1 MRSSVSRRGLYDID
15 GRQLDDIRAGAA
27 YFGSVADIDVVRL
40 SVADAV
46 NNICGDEI
54 SRMCLERC
62 LEDGHWPPDWW
73 SEALRYADDIMA
85 DWGGFGSPSIESL
98 HDTCLAA
105 IGSVREVGSRL
116 PRRPLPPN
124 ECFVGGTI
132 GGAPKSIYPASPA
145 PAYVPGQ
152 GHSALPDG
160 VTHPLILHL
169 ASGEPCTLKPMLAG
183 GNDGYTPHR
192 RSGCDGLRRPAAS
205 TPKQEPRGTPSSAA
219 QREKVAAIRD
229 MVGDVKPGYASLYET
244 GCRHSLLVHG
254 NGIDAVSVG
263 VAAAEI
269 RERFGTPLDCMVT
282 DDAALDDLLGDAG
295 GNDAKLIVRGGSALA
310 GIDPTFQDP
319 SGPPRPAAF
328 TRNEMFCNMERHGF
342 GMIGPPPDLDER
354 PIRPEY
360 VITATHF
367 SMEPRWFIAGV
378 AVMLCSCRINWRL
391 LMYLAGVYGYEGT
404 LYGVTDSLCR
414 QGRDFWWPVDVWR
427 GRGIG
432 MVPTEDDTIR
442 DALRVYRR

>member
-27 YFGSVADIDVVRL
+27 YFGSAVDIDVVRL
-40 SVADAV
+40 SVADVV

-54 SRMCLERC
+54 SRICLERC

-73 SEALRYADDIMA
+73 SEALRYADDIVA
-85 DWGGFGSPSIESL
+85 DWEGFGAPSVESL
-98 HDTCLAA
+98 HDTCLAV
-105 IGSVREVGSRL
+105 IGSVREVGSSL
-116 PRRPLPPN
+116 PRRPLPPSG
-124 ECFVGGTI
+124 CFVGGTI
-132 GGAPKSIYPASPA
+132 GGAPKSIYPASPV

-152 GHSALPDG
+152 GHGAVPDG

-169 ASGEPCTLKPMLAG
+169 ASGEPCSLKPVLAG

-192 RSGCDGLRRPAAS
+192 MSGCDGPRRPAAS
-205 TPKQEPRGTPSSAA
+205 IPERASGDTPSRDP
-219 QREKVAAIRD
+219 QREKVVAIRD
-229 MVGDVKPGYASLYET
+229 MVEDMKPRYASLYET
-244 GCRHSLLVHG
+244 GGRHSLLVHG
-254 NGIDAVSVG
+254 DGIDVVSAG
-263 VAAAEI
+263 SAAAEI
-269 RERFGTPLDCMVT
+269 RDRFGTPLDCMVT
-282 DDAALDDLLGDAG
+282 DDAALDDLLGDTN
-295 GNDAKLIVRGGSALA
+295 GNDAKLIVRGGRALA
-310 GIDPTFQDP
+310 GRDPAFRGLSD
-319 SGPPRPAAF
+319 PPRPAAF
-328 TRNEMFCNMERHGF
+328 TKNEMFCNMERHGF

-367 SMEPRWFIAGV
+367 STEPRWFIAGV
-378 AVMLCSCRINWRL
+378 AVMLCVCKINWRL
-391 LMYLAGVYGYEGT
+391 LMYLAEVYGYEGT
-404 LYGVTDSLCR
+404 LYGVADSLCR

-442 DALRVYRR
+442 DALRVYRC